1 VADIN
6 TGLGGVKGISA
17 AKMKL
22 IGEKSLQ
29 PYIFLAL
36 YLKPYYIPILVST
49 TAEST
54 RVSELNPFT
63 SWKSPAPSST

>member
-54 RVSELNPFT
+54 RVS
-63 SWKSPAPSST
+63 